1 MSSHLTKRDYE
12 YFDMARKIAQE
23 STFDNFHLGAVIVY
37 KGRVISTG
45 CNSHKS
51 HPMQKKYN
59 KKYRHFNRSSKM
71 INDSIHA
78 EMSCLVNIPKCV
90 DLNLDYSKCKVYIYR
105 ISPGKRLQVGLAR
118 PCEACMNALRDK
130 GIRKIYY
137 TTDGGFAMEELY

>member
-1 MSSHLTKRDYE
+1 
-12 YFDMARKIAQE
+12 
-23 STFDNFHLGAVIVY
+23 
-37 KGRVISTG
+37 
-45 CNSHKS
+45 
-51 HPMQKKYN
+51 MQKKYN

-105 ISPGKRLQVGLAR
+105 ISPGKRLQIGLAR

-137 TTDGGFAMEELY
+137 TTDGSEPLYDQDTGLELAKKEGIPFVANGNELD